1 MFAGAFL
8 AMALT
13 LSANTV
19 VTVNNIYP
27 SVGQVVCTYEDAGV
41 TVVQIMDESG
51 MVWEWEEEPDES
63 FYVDE
68 LTAMVMNDMGTEEVE
83 DDEIIKIVSVGVPC
97 ITMW

>member
-19 VTVNNIYP
+19 NINNIYP
-27 SVGQVVCTYEDAGV
+27 AVGQVVCTYEDAGV
-41 TVVQIMDESG
+41 TIVQIMDEDG
-51 MVWEWEEEPDES
+51 MIWEWEQEPNEC

-68 LTAMVMNDMGTEEVE
+68 LTAMVMNDMGTIDNE
-83 DDEIIKIVSVGVPC
+83 DDEIIKIVPIGIPC
-97 ITMW
+97 TGTWF